1 MDNAQ
6 IRQNRRVGQ
15 PEGVGVSDR
24 PPAALSPLDGRYWS
38 DVEGLAGF
46 FSEEALNRTRLE
58 VEVEWLIELCTHGV
72 AGVDALSAG
81 DQKTLRA
88 IALGFDAE
96 QAAQMKEIEAT
107 TQHDVKAV
115 EYYLR
120 GQLEAAGLSHL
131 SELVHFAATSEDINN
146 VSYALMVSRS
156 VHDIWLPAV
165 QTIIDGLR
173 ERAQSWRD
181 VPMLSRTHGQAA
193 TPTTFGKELAV
204 FAHRL
209 GRVVQP
215 LHSLHLPAKINGAT
229 GTFSAHHI
237 AWPDTDWVS
246 VSKGFIERLG
256 LEWNPLTTQIES
268 HDGLVALFHQMSHVG
283 TIAHNLC
290 TDIWTYISL
299 GYLRQIPV
307 KGATG
312 SSTMPHKVNPI
323 RFENAEAN
331 LEIAGG
337 LLQTLASTLG
347 TSRLQRDLTDSSTQR
362 NIGVAMGHQMV
373 AWANIAR
380 GLGQVD
386 IAPDVMAADLES
398 TYEVLA
404 EAIQTV
410 IRAEIAAGTSSIS
423 DPYDVVK
430 QLTRGASVT
439 AQSLKDFV
447 SGLDISD
454 TAKARLLE
462 LTPATYTGL
471 ASRLV
476 DEL

>member
-1 MDNAQ
+1 
-6 IRQNRRVGQ
+6 
-15 PEGVGVSDR
+15 
-24 PPAALSPLDGRYWS
+24 
-38 DVEGLAGF
+38 
-46 FSEEALNRTRLE
+46 
-58 VEVEWLIELCTHGV
+58 V
-72 AGVDALSAG
+72 AGVEALSDG
-81 DQKTLRA
+81 EKKNLRG
-88 IALGFDAE
+88 IVSGFDSAE
-96 QAAQMKEIEAT
+96 AEAMKAIEQK

-120 GQLEAAGLSHL
+120 DKIDALGLAHL

-156 VHDIWLPAV
+156 VREIWLPAV
-165 QTIIDGLR
+165 ETIIDELSS
-173 ERAQSWRD
+173 RAKEWRD
-181 VPMLSRTHGQAA
+181 VPMLSRTHGQPA

-209 GRVVQP
+209 KRVVQP
-215 LHSLHLPAKINGAT
+215 LRSLSLPAKINGAT
-229 GTFSAHHI
+229 GTFSAHQV
-237 AWPDTDWVS
+237 AWPSTDWPALS
-246 VSKGFIERLG
+246 RGFIERLG

-268 HDGLVALFHQMSHVG
+268 HDGLVSLFHQMSHVG

-290 TDIWTYISL
+290 TDVWTYISL

-331 LEIAGG
+331 LEIANG
-337 LLQTLASTLG
+337 LLGTLASTLG

-362 NIGVAMGHQMV
+362 NIGVAMGHQLV
-373 AWANIAR
+373 AWSNIQK

-386 IAPDVMAADLES
+386 VAPEVMAADLDA
-398 TYEVLA
+398 THEVLA

-410 IRAEIAAGTSSIS
+410 IRAEIVAGNSSIS

-430 QLTRGASVT
+430 QLTRGEQVT
-439 AQSLKDFV
+439 AETLTEFV
-447 SGLDISD
+447 NTLDVSD
-454 TAKARLLE
+454 EAKARLLA
-462 LTPATYTGL
+462 LTPATYIGL
-471 ASRLV
+471 ANKLV

>member
-1 MDNAQ
+1 M
-6 IRQNRRVGQ
+6 
-15 PEGVGVSDR
+15 SDR
-24 PPAALSPLDGRYWS
+24 PPAALSPLDGRYWPE
-38 DVEGLAGF
+38 VEALAGH
-46 FSEEALNRTRLE
+46 FSEEALNRSRLE
-58 VEVEWLIELCTHGV
+58 VEVEWLIELCEHSV
-72 AGVDALSAG
+72 AGVSALSAAE
-81 DQKTLRA
+81 KKKLRG
-88 IALGFDAE
+88 IVTGFDAAEAAAMKTIE
-96 QAAQMKEIEAT
+96 QK

-120 GQLEAAGLSHL
+120 EKIEAHGLGHL
-131 SELVHFAATSEDINN
+131 AELVHFAATSEDINN
-146 VSYALMVSRS
+146 VSYALMVTRG
-156 VHDIWLPAV
+156 VAEIWLPAV
-165 QTIIDGLR
+165 EAIIEELTARARQWR
-173 ERAQSWRD
+173 EI
-181 VPMLSRTHGQAA
+181 PMLSRTHGQPA

-209 GRVVQP
+209 TRVVAP
-215 LHSLHLPAKINGAT
+215 LRNLKLPAKINGAT
-229 GTFSAHHI
+229 GTFSAHHA
-237 AWPDTDWVS
+237 AWPAADWS
-246 VSKGFIERLG
+246 TLSKGFIERLG

-268 HDGLVALFHQMSHVG
+268 HDGLVSLFHQMSHTG

-290 TDIWTYISL
+290 TDVWTYISL

-331 LEIAGG
+331 LEIANG
-337 LLQTLASTLG
+337 LLGTLASTLG

-373 AWANIAR
+373 AWANITK

-386 IAPDVMAADLES
+386 IATEVMAADLDS
-398 TYEVLA
+398 TQEVLA

-410 IRAEIAAGTSSIS
+410 IRAEIVAGRSSIS

-430 QLTRGASVT
+430 QLTRGAAVT
-439 AQSLKDFV
+439 AETLTDFV
-447 SGLDISD
+447 SALDISEE
-454 TAKARLLE
+454 AKSRLLS

-471 ASRLV
+471 ASKLV